1 MHAAMLQSQQFA
13 EAKRF
18 EPHQQAITAE
28 SNEQCFDRKSAQ
40 RFRDLSDVD
49 FP

>member
-1 MHAAMLQSQQFA
+1 MHAATRQSQQFA

-28 SNEQCFDRKSAQ
+28 SNEQCFNGQAAQ